1 MTPSQLAEMHSL
13 ADFPVPSRIKHL
25 FDKTPAAAES
35 AANADGVTVTTGDG
49 TDTTAAVR
57 RTIHTK
63 YFNSFLKA
71 TKSSNFLLKYLML
84 IFTAIFMKRSPVVDK
99 IPSEN

>member
-35 AANADGVTVTTGDG
+35 AANADGATITTGDG

-57 RTIHTK
+57 RTIHTEFSE
-63 YFNSFLKA
+63 YRIFPNSILNALK
-71 TKSSNFLLKYLML
+71 
-84 IFTAIFMKRSPVVDK
+84 IFRKLFFIKGC
-99 IPSEN
+99 

>member
-1 MTPSQLAEMHSL
+1 VIFAQTMTPSQLAEMHSL

-35 AANADGVTVTTGDG
+35 AANADGATITTGDG

-57 RTIHTK
+57 RTVHTE
-63 YFNSFLKA
+63 F
-71 TKSSNFLLKYLML
+71 
-84 IFTAIFMKRSPVVDK
+84 FTISIVIALAF
-99 IPSEN
+99 